1 MIVSFRDRET
11 ERIWSGERSRRLPPW
26 IQATAL
32 RKLRQLDEV
41 ASLAELRVFR
51 GNRLEP
57 LSGNRLGQFSIRI
70 NDQWRICFCWTERG
84 PQDVELVDYHA

>member
-11 ERIWSGERSRRLPPW
+11 GRIWSGEGSRKLPPW

-57 LSGNRLGQFSIRI
+57 LSGDRLGQFSIRI
-70 NDQWRICFCWTERG
+70 NDQWRICFVWHSGQASE
-84 PQDVELVDYHA
+84 VEIVDYH

>member
-1 MIVSFRDRET
+1 
-11 ERIWSGERSRRLPPW
+11 LPPW

-57 LSGNRLGQFSIRI
+57 LSGDRRCRSRRLPRVTG
-70 NDQWRICFCWTERG
+70 
-84 PQDVELVDYHA
+84 

>member
-84 PQDVELVDYHA
+84 PRDVEIVDHHE

>member
-11 ERIWSGERSRRLPPW
+11 ERIWSGEVSRRLPPW

-41 ASLAELRVFR
+41 TSLAELRVFR
-51 GNRLEP
+51 GNRLEQ
-57 LSGNRLGQFSIRI
+57 LSGDRLGQFSIRI
-70 NDQWRICFCWTERG
+70 NDQWRICFRWTERG
-84 PQDVELVDYHA
+84 PRDVEIVDYHA